1 MKKIL
6 IVEDDPVLARSLK
19 KALSRSGYDV
29 ETCERG
35 REAIERIEKDN
46 VELVLLDHKLPDT
59 TGLEMLK
66 QIRKNQIKL
75 PVILMTAFGT
85 EETAIQ
91 AMKCGA
97 YDYIVKPFDI
107 DELERIIARGIEDNR
122 LMGEMAFYPFVG
134 DIDLSAGRIIGNS
147 KKMQDV
153 YKLIGQVAEA
163 DITVLIRGES
173 GTGKELVARAI
184 YHHSRRK
191 DKPFLAVNCAA
202 IPETLLESELFGY
215 EKGAF
220 TGAMKRRIGKF
231 EQCHEG
237 TIFLDEIGDMS
248 LATQAKVLRV
258 LQDGEFE
265 RIGGEER
272 IKVDVR
278 VIAATNKNLEE
289 YIRQGLF
296 RDDLYYRLEAVT
308 ITIPPLRE
316 RPEDIREL
324 AEYFFQYF
332 RKNMKSHVRMMSPG
346 VIKKLQE
353 YHWPGNV
360 RELIN
365 TIMRALVLATGDVL
379 TVDHLFPGGG
389 EGDTPPALKEAGWEG
404 SLAEGISGAVHG
416 ALLSSEQNLYAR
428 VINEAEKTLIGNL
441 MKKMNGNQV
450 QVARVLGI
458 SRNTLR
464 QKIKQFVL

>member
-6 IVEDDPVLARSLK
+6 IVEDDTVLARSLK

-29 ETCERG
+29 QTCERG
-35 REAIERIEKDN
+35 REAIERIEKNN
-46 VELVLLDHKLPDT
+46 VKLVLLDNRLPDT
-59 TGLEMLK
+59 TGLEILR
-66 QIRKNQIKL
+66 QIREGQSKF
-75 PVILMTAFGT
+75 PVIMMTAFGT

-107 DELERIIARGIEDNR
+107 DELERIIAKGIEDSR
-122 LMGEMAFYPFVG
+122 LMDEIAFYPFVG

-153 YKLIGQVAEA
+153 YKLIGQVTEA

-231 EQCHEG
+231 EQCHQG

-265 RIGGEER
+265 RIGGEEK

-278 VIAATNKNLEE
+278 VITATNKPLDE

-324 AEYFFQYF
+324 AGYFFQHF
-332 RKNMKSHVRMMSPG
+332 RKNMKSHVKMMSPA

-379 TVDHLFPGGG
+379 TVDHLLLGGG
-389 EGDTPPALKEAGWEG
+389 NEGTPPTGVGWER
-404 SLAEGISGAVHG
+404 SLAEGISGAIKG
-416 ALLSSEQNLYAR
+416 ALLSSERNLYAR
-428 VINEAEKTLIGNL
+428 VINEAEKILIGSL
-441 MKKMNGNQV
+441 MKEMNGNQV
-450 QVARVLGI
+450 RVAGVLGI

-464 QKIKQFVL
+464 QKIKQFAI

>member
-1 MKKIL
+1 MKKLL

-19 KALSRSGYDV
+19 KALGRSGYDV
-29 ETCERG
+29 QTCERG
-35 REAIERIEKDN
+35 RETLKRLEKDN
-46 VELVLLDHKLPDT
+46 ANLVLLDNRLPDI
-59 TGLEMLK
+59 TGLEILK
-66 QIRKNQIKL
+66 QIRETQVKL
-75 PVILMTAFGT
+75 PVIMMTAFGT

-91 AMKCGA
+91 AMKYGA

-107 DELERIIARGIEDNR
+107 DELERIIAKGIEDSR
-122 LMGEMAFYPFVG
+122 LMDEMVFYPFPG
-134 DIDLSAGRIIGNS
+134 DIDLTAGRIIGS
-147 KKMQDV
+147 SRKMQDV
-153 YKLIGQVAEA
+153 YKLIGQVAQT

-265 RIGGEER
+265 RIGGEEK
-272 IKVDVR
+272 IVTDVR
-278 VIAATNKNLEE
+278 VIAATNKPLEE

-296 RDDLYYRLEAVT
+296 RVSSGT
-308 ITIPPLRE
+308 IFTIALRPLPLPFLLCGKGLR
-316 RPEDIREL
+316 I
-324 AEYFFQYF
+324 F
-332 RKNMKSHVRMMSPG
+332 
-346 VIKKLQE
+346 
-353 YHWPGNV
+353 GN
-360 RELIN
+360 
-365 TIMRALVLATGDVL
+365 
-379 TVDHLFPGGG
+379 
-389 EGDTPPALKEAGWEG
+389 
-404 SLAEGISGAVHG
+404 
-416 ALLSSEQNLYAR
+416 
-428 VINEAEKTLIGNL
+428 
-441 MKKMNGNQV
+441 
-450 QVARVLGI
+450 
-458 SRNTLR
+458 
-464 QKIKQFVL
+464 

>member
-6 IVEDDPVLARSLK
+6 IVEDDPVLAKSLK

-29 ETCERG
+29 QTCERG
-35 REAIERIEKDN
+35 REAMERIEKDN
-46 VELVLLDHKLPDT
+46 VNLVLLDNRLPDT
-59 TGLEMLK
+59 AGLDILR
-66 QIRKNQIKL
+66 QIRESQIRL
-75 PVILMTAFGT
+75 PVIMMTAFGT

-107 DELERIIARGIEDNR
+107 DELERIIAKGIEDSR
-122 LMGEMAFYPFVG
+122 LMGEMTFYPFVG

-231 EQCHEG
+231 EQCHQG

-265 RIGGEER
+265 RIGGEEK

-278 VIAATNKNLEE
+278 VIAATNKHLEK

-308 ITIPPLRE
+308 ITIPPLQE

-332 RKNMKSHVRMMSPG
+332 RENLKSRVRMMSPA

-365 TIMRALVLATGDVL
+365 AIMRALVLTKGDVL
-379 TVDHLFPGGG
+379 TVDHLLLGGG
-389 EGDTPPALKEAGWEG
+389 NEGTPPTEVGWER
-404 SLAEGISGAVHG
+404 SLAEGISRAIKR
-416 ALLSSEQNLYAR
+416 ALLSSERNLYAR
-428 VINEAEKTLIGNL
+428 VINEAEKILIGNL
-441 MKKMNGNQV
+441 MKEMNGNQV
-450 QVARVLGI
+450 QVAGVLGI

-464 QKIKQFVL
+464 QKIKQFAL

>member
-1 MKKIL
+1 M
-6 IVEDDPVLARSLK
+6 
-19 KALSRSGYDV
+19 
-29 ETCERG
+29 
-35 REAIERIEKDN
+35 
-46 VELVLLDHKLPDT
+46 
-59 TGLEMLK
+59 
-66 QIRKNQIKL
+66 
-75 PVILMTAFGT
+75 MTAFGT

-91 AMKCGA
+91 AMKSGA

-107 DELERIIARGIEDNR
+107 DELERIIAKGIEDSR
-122 LMGEMAFYPFVG
+122 LMDEMVFYPFVG

-153 YKLIGQVAEA
+153 YKLIGQVAQA

-184 YHHSRRK
+184 YHHSRRR

-265 RIGGEER
+265 RIGGEE
-272 IKVDVR
+272 KVKVNVR

-308 ITIPPLRE
+308 IIIPPLRE

-324 AEYFFQYF
+324 AEYFFQHF
-332 RKNMKSHVRMMSPG
+332 RKNMKSHVRMMSPA
-346 VIKKLQE
+346 VITRLQE
-353 YHWPGNV
+353 YLWPGNV

-379 TVDHLFPGGG
+379 TDDHLFLGRGN
-389 EGDTPPALKEAGWEG
+389 EGTPPTGVGWER
-404 SLAEGISGAVHG
+404 SLAEGISGAIKG
-416 ALLSSEQNLYAR
+416 AVLSSERNLYTG
-428 VINEAEKTLIGNL
+428 VINEVEKILIDKL
-441 MKKMNGNQV
+441 MKEMNGNQV
-450 QVARVLGI
+450 QVARILGI

-464 QKIKQFVL
+464 QKLKQFTP

>member
-1 MKKIL
+1 MKKVL
-6 IVEDDPVLARSLK
+6 IVEDDPVLAKSLR
-19 KALSRSGYDV
+19 KALGRSGYDV
-29 ETCERG
+29 QTCERG
-35 REAIERIEKDN
+35 RESLKR
-46 VELVLLDHKLPDT
+46 VEEDDVKLVLLDNKLPDI
-59 TGLEMLK
+59 TGLEILK
-66 QIRKNQIKL
+66 QIRENQINL
-75 PVILMTAFGT
+75 PVIMMTGFGT

-91 AMKCGA
+91 AMKYGA

-107 DELERIIARGIEDNR
+107 DDLERIIARGIEDSR
-122 LMGEMAFYPFVG
+122 LMDETAFYPFPG
-134 DIDLSAGRIIGNS
+134 DIDLAAGRIIGS
-147 KKMQDV
+147 SRKMQDV
-153 YKLIGQVAEA
+153 YKMIGQVAETN
-163 DITVLIRGES
+163 ITVLIRGES

-220 TGAMKRRIGKF
+220 TGAMKKRIGKF

-265 RIGGEER
+265 RIGGEE
-272 IKVDVR
+272 KVVTDVR
-278 VIAATNKNLEE
+278 IIAATNKPLEE
-289 YIRQGLF
+289 YMRQGFF
-296 RDDLYYRLEAVT
+296 RDDLYYRLETVT

-316 RPEDIREL
+316 RPEDIHEL

-332 RKNMKSHVRMMSPG
+332 RKNMDSHVRIFSPA
-346 VIKKLQE
+346 VITRLHA

-365 TIMRALVLATGDVL
+365 TITRALVLATGDVL
-379 TVDHLFPGGG
+379 TVDHLSLSDSGRAIPVASNGTGG
-389 EGDTPPALKEAGWEG
+389 ERSIKEEI
-404 SLAEGISGAVHG
+404 LGAIQE
-416 ALLSSEQNLYAR
+416 ALLAPEQNLYAR
-428 VINEAEKTLIGNL
+428 VIEEVDKILIGSL
-441 MKKMNGNQV
+441 LKEMNGNQV
-450 QVARVLGI
+450 QVAKVLGI

-464 QKIKQFVL
+464 QKIKQLAL